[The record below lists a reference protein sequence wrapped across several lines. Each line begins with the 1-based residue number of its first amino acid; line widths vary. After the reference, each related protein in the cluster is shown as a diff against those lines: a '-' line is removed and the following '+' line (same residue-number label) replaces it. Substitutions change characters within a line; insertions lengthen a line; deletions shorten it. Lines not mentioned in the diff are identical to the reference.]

1 MQPTDAFTARSLPG
15 GTGGPKR
22 PLFAA
27 PRRRARRVAAFVAV
41 ALLVSVPLIVAGGG
55 GGPAT
60 GAVPGAAPARA
71 GAAPSALAADDPDT
85 DALAQPFALIG
96 RLTLVLPGE
105 EVLLVGYHEASFAD
119 AVALQPHGHGLAN
132 ENTTKFTLPPPE
144 DGPGYL
150 VLSSRGRPQPATSAV
165 DLVMH
170 DDETVTSPVTGTVVL
185 VEPYTLYGKY
195 PDTRIEIAPEDA
207 PHLRV
212 VLIHVREVTVASG
225 DRVEAGVSV
234 LAAGPNRFP
243 FASHI
248 DRYFPEDRW
257 PHVHLEVK
265 PADAVRPVGA
275 GG

>member
-1 MQPTDAFTARSLPG
+1 
-15 GTGGPKR
+15 
-22 PLFAA
+22 
-27 PRRRARRVAAFVAV
+27 VAAFVAI
-41 ALLVSVPLIVAGGG
+41 ALLVTVPLIVTGAGGE
-55 GGPAT
+55 PAT
-60 GAVPGAAPARA
+60 GAVPEAAPARA
-71 GAAPSALAADDPDT
+71 AAPPPAPSADEPGSDP
-85 DALAQPFALIG
+85 ANQAFARIG
-96 RLTLVLPGE
+96 RLTLVLPAD

-132 ENTTKFTLPPPE
+132 ENTTKFTLPPAA
-144 DGPGYL
+144 DGGPGYL

-170 DDETVTSPVTGTVVL
+170 DDETVTSPVTGTVVA
-185 VEPYTLYGKY
+185 VEPYSLYGAH

-212 VLIHVREVTVASG
+212 VLIHVRDVVVANG
-225 DRVEAGVSV
+225 DEVEAGTTV

-265 PADAVRPVGA
+265 PADAVRAVGQD
-275 GG
+275 G

>member
-1 MQPTDAFTARSLPG
+1 MPPTDAFTARSLPG
-15 GTGGPKR
+15 GSGGPKR

-27 PRRRARRVAAFVAV
+27 PRRRARRVAALVAV
-41 ALLVSVPLIVAGGG
+41 ALLVTVPLIVAGG

-60 GAVPGAAPARA
+60 GAVPEPAPAQAAAP
-71 GAAPSALAADDPDT
+71 PLALDADDPEPE
-85 DALAQPFALIG
+85 ALAEPFARIG

-105 EVLLVGYHEASFAD
+105 EVLLVGYHEASFPD
-119 AVALQPHGHGLAN
+119 AVALQPYGHGLAN
-132 ENTTKFTLPPPE
+132 ENATKFTLPPPE

-165 DLVMH
+165 DVVMH

-212 VLIHVREVTVASG
+212 VLIHVRNVTVASG

-265 PADAVRPVGA
+265 PADAVRPIGP